1 MGRIAEKVMKQK
13 LEAFTLSSYQTN
25 RASDI
30 GHPCLRYLVLCRTRW
45 HEAQRPP
52 QHKIILFAEGE
63 KQEREVLRDL
73 AEAGFKVIH
82 QQRPFYDRDLNLIGH
97 VDGVILEE
105 DHLIPIEIKAVNPTT
120 FSQIEDFHTLLTSRN
135 WWEKKWAWQIQAYL
149 LLGNFSKGVLILKNK
164 LTGEIKD
171 IEIPRDEEM
180 IDLIRKKCL
189 LIEDYVKGEQLP
201 EPEEDLEERVCQD
214 CPFNHI
220 CTRDIVRE
228 GATYFMEEEEVIE
241 LLEERA
247 RLKEAHDRYDEV
259 DRRLT
264 EIFQGVEMAICGDWV
279 ITGKWVERKGY
290 EVKPGRY
297 WRKKI
302 MRLQEERRG

>member
-1 MGRIAEKVMKQK
+1 MGRIADKVLKK
-13 LEAFTLSSYQTN
+13 KVEAFSLSSYQTN

-45 HEAQRPP
+45 QEAQKPP
-52 QHKIILFAEGE
+52 EGKIILFAEGE

-73 AEAGFKVIH
+73 EDAGFKIIH
-82 QQRPFYDRDLNLIGH
+82 QQRPLFSRELNLIGH
-97 VDGVILEE
+97 VDGVIQDA

-120 FSQIEDFHTLLTSRN
+120 FSRIEDFHTLLTARN

-149 LLGNFSKGVLILKNK
+149 LLGEFSKGVLLLKNK

-180 IDLIRKKCL
+180 IELIRKKCF
-189 LIEDYVKGEQLP
+189 LIEEYVKEEQLP
-201 EPEEDLEERVCQD
+201 EPDEDLDERVCHD

-220 CTRDIVRE
+220 CTRDIVRDTS
-228 GATYFMEEEEVIE
+228 TYFWEEEEVIE
-241 LLEERA
+241 LLEEREK
-247 RLKEAHDRYDEV
+247 LKEAHERYLEV
-259 DRRLT
+259 DKRLT

-279 ITGKWVERKGY
+279 ITGRWVDRKGY

-302 MRLQEERRG
+302 MRLQKEG